1 MSVRGLIGLTDH
13 CSQQED
19 FTSQCALDAAAG
31 ARLQPLCRGSPSLQ
45 LATGLQAISLYPYH
59 PGLGAPTLVS
69 GFPVR
74 PFSDMLWSRVR
85 FPLSVSRLTSQVHPQ
100 PVVRFVQSFM
110 PPYGAPH
117 YRNPLP
123 LIPSIRPTGFRLT
136 STPSAYGDWSK
147 LSELPG
153 F

>member
-1 MSVRGLIGLTDH
+1 MSVRGLIGLIDPV
-13 CSQQED
+13 SSRKISLPQAKQG
-19 FTSQCALDAAAG
+19 AAAG
-31 ARLQPLCRGSPSLQ
+31 TRLQPLCRGSPSLQ

-110 PPYGAPH
+110 PPYGAPQ
-117 YRNPLP
+117 YR
-123 LIPSIRPTGFRLT
+123 
-136 STPSAYGDWSK
+136 
-147 LSELPG
+147 
-153 F
+153 